1 MLRAGKI
8 AGKSI
13 LVDVTNILN
22 ILLTEGK
29 QSDVLLTW
37 GFLAKQP

>member
-22 ILLTEGK
+22 ILLT
-29 QSDVLLTW
+29 W